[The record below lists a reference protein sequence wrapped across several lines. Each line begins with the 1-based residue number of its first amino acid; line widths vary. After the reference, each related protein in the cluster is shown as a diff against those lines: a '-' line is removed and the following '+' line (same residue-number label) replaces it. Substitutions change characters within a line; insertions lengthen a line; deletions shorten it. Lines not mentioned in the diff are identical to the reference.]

1 VSVAES
7 SAADVLHA
15 RVLAASGDGVLR
27 QLAELH
33 RPHPDDTIAGGGM
46 PTCLGCDVDGPTSAD
61 PVWPCRTYTLLAR
74 AVLGVQDVEALF
86 LSLRHR

>member
-1 VSVAES
+1 MSVSETWAD
-7 SAADVLHA
+7 AAAALHE
-15 RVLAASGDGVLR
+15 RLLAASEGVLR

-33 RPHPDDTIAGGGM
+33 RPHPDDVDGM
-46 PTCLGCDVDGPTSAD
+46 PTCRGCDVDGPTAAD

>member
-1 VSVAES
+1 MSVAEN

-33 RPHPDDTIAGGGM
+33 RPHPDDVDVM
-46 PTCLGCDVDGPTSAD
+46 PTCRGCDVDGPTAAD

-74 AVLGVQDVEALF
+74 TALGVRDVEGLL
-86 LSLRHR
+86 LSLRHP